1 VTGWLELVPAR
12 GLLVQRPRIR
22 LELQP
27 GDRVTAVVGE
37 AVHAGEV
44 VAERIRD
51 PRLVEAAAP
60 PDGPDQGIPL
70 PGTWLPGEHARAGRH
85 AGAPAGEL
93 LFEHAGRRRLATGP
107 HPDRLHAPADG
118 RVLEVEPGVALVLEI
133 HGPGLAATELLG
145 EPHSGRLVVLPEDS
159 DPRLALDVALAGA
172 VVVLPGRVDAEA
184 LARARAMG
192 IHGAVVGSLAERDRR
207 DLAASAARQQA
218 GPHRL
223 APFGVLVIGGYLRR
237 PFAGAVQSVLDAAAG
252 AVVGLVGDPP
262 LLLLPADRELP
273 LPKMDRIVV
282 RGGPEAGREGRWLGP
297 GGLRRVRGGITAET
311 GLVALDDGRT
321 VAIPIGELE
330 RFAALVANG

>member
-1 VTGWLELVPAR
+1 MGLLELVPTRA
-12 GLLVQRPRIR
+12 LLVARPRIR

-37 AVHAGEV
+37 LVHGGEV
-44 VAERIRD
+44 VADRIRD
-51 PRLVEAAAP
+51 PRLVEAAGP
-60 PDGPDQGIPL
+60 RDGADQGIPL
-70 PGTWLPGEHARAGRH
+70 PGTWLPGEHERAGRRTT
-85 AGAPAGEL
+85 ALAGEL
-93 LFEHAGRRRLATGP
+93 LFDYAGRRRLATGS

-118 RVLEVEPGVALVLEI
+118 RVLEVEPGVAIVLEI
-133 HGPGLAATELLG
+133 DGPGLAATELLG
-145 EPHSGRLVVLPEDS
+145 EPHSGRLVVLPEEA

-172 VVVLPGRVDAEA
+172 VVVLAGRVDAEA

-223 APFGVLVIGGYLRR
+223 TPFGVLVLGGYVRR
-237 PFAGAVQSVLDAAAG
+237 AFAGAVRSVLDAGAD
-252 AVVGLVGDPP
+252 AVVGMVGDPP
-262 LLLLPADRELP
+262 LLLFPDGLQLP
-273 LPKMDRIVV
+273 LPEPDRIVV
-282 RGGPEAGREGRWLGP
+282 RGGPEAGREGRWFGP

-321 VAIPIGELE
+321 LAIPIGELE
-330 RFAALVANG
+330 RFAVPAATG